1 MNMDV
6 GVIGS
11 LKQLFIWGFILAFDR
26 VVFYRNVR
34 LTIVVIST
42 KKRYSRHFLKDFSFT
57 ESLFLKT
64 FKIVFKIS
72 SVIGPLCSP
81 ILFVLTL
88 TYVSYENDAFSM
100 LVLSTKKRDSIFL
113 KRVFIFQK
121 ICFKVKKRSKL
132 SHENMPTSEW
142 GKCLYGKSWQP
153 FVRRTIPLLKNPL
166 PVSFNMKPLRK
177 SVFLC

>member
-121 ICFKVKKRSKL
+121 IFFKVKNVQNFQWL
-132 SHENMPTSEW
+132 SQKTYRPRREGCLENPDNLFSEEQF
-142 GKCLYGKSWQP
+142 L
-153 FVRRTIPLLKNPL
+153 FLLALTWNL
-166 PVSFNMKPLRK
+166 
-177 SVFLC
+177 